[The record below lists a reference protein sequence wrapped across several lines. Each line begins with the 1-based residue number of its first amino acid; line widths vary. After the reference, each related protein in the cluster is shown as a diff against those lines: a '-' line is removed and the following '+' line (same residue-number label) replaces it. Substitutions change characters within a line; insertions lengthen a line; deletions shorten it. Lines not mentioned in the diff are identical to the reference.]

1 MPVRTAGALV
11 FLLLMIEQHNTFS
24 FWNGYQIN
32 PKICQNILYSHCFMS
47 QNTCFSF
54 LNSGTA
60 HHFLFLPKEQHTT
73 FSFCQNHGWSILN
86 QSFARFMMG
95 SNYVDPKTVLDNV
108 KSTTWKFFKFR
119 MEGGEVDKNYVFC
132 RLCLDGGNEGKRGQ
146 IKYCGG
152 TTIYYIAYKWIHISP
167 FRIYNL
173 WKITIWVYIWL
184 FGKNQWL
191 IGYQISLIVIARQ
204 PKYHRFYAL
213 VSISVAWIHLYVG
226 VASTWG

>member
-1 MPVRTAGALV
+1 
-11 FLLLMIEQHNTFS
+11 
-24 FWNGYQIN
+24 
-32 PKICQNILYSHCFMS
+32 
-47 QNTCFSF
+47 
-54 LNSGTA
+54 
-60 HHFLFLPKEQHTT
+60 
-73 FSFCQNHGWSILN
+73 
-86 QSFARFMMG
+86 MMG

-167 FRIYNL
+167 FRIYYL

-213 VSISVAWIHLYVG
+213 VILHLDDKYQCFLHLFQLFGRYISADLVEKAPKYFWGRNIEMSYRLYQIFWLIFCVLYY
-226 VASTWG
+226 TDK

>member
-1 MPVRTAGALV
+1 MFLYHKMPFRTAGALV

-32 PKICQNILYSHCFMS
+32 HKICQNILYSHCFMS

-86 QSFARFMMG
+86 QSFARFM
-95 SNYVDPKTVLDNV
+95 
-108 KSTTWKFFKFR
+108 
-119 MEGGEVDKNYVFC
+119 
-132 RLCLDGGNEGKRGQ
+132 
-146 IKYCGG
+146 I
-152 TTIYYIAYKWIHISP
+152 
-167 FRIYNL
+167 
-173 WKITIWVYIWL
+173 
-184 FGKNQWL
+184 GKNQWL

-213 VSISVAWIHLYVG
+213 IKTDWPPPRFRKISQN
-226 VASTWG
+226 SFF

>member
-108 KSTTWKFFKFR
+108 KSTMWKFFKFR

-167 FRIYNL
+167 FRIYYL
-173 WKITIWVYIWL
+173 WKITI
-184 FGKNQWL
+184 
-191 IGYQISLIVIARQ
+191 
-204 PKYHRFYAL
+204 
-213 VSISVAWIHLYVG
+213 
-226 VASTWG
+226 

>member
-108 KSTTWKFFKFR
+108 KSMTWKFFNISENGF
-119 MEGGEVDKNYVFC
+119 
-132 RLCLDGGNEGKRGQ
+132 
-146 IKYCGG
+146 
-152 TTIYYIAYKWIHISP
+152 AYKWIHISP
-167 FRIYNL
+167 FRIYYL
-173 WKITIWVYIWL
+173 WKITI
-184 FGKNQWL
+184 
-191 IGYQISLIVIARQ
+191 
-204 PKYHRFYAL
+204 
-213 VSISVAWIHLYVG
+213 
-226 VASTWG
+226 

>member
-1 MPVRTAGALV
+1 MQLIAINRFHSACPQNRNSLKKGYQIKLKICQISCILFVLYHKMPVRTAGALV

-86 QSFARFMMG
+86 QSFARFM
-95 SNYVDPKTVLDNV
+95 
-108 KSTTWKFFKFR
+108 
-119 MEGGEVDKNYVFC
+119 
-132 RLCLDGGNEGKRGQ
+132 
-146 IKYCGG
+146 I
-152 TTIYYIAYKWIHISP
+152 
-167 FRIYNL
+167 
-173 WKITIWVYIWL
+173 
-184 FGKNQWL
+184 GKNQ
-191 IGYQISLIVIARQ
+191 
-204 PKYHRFYAL
+204 
-213 VSISVAWIHLYVG
+213 
-226 VASTWG
+226 

>member
-11 FLLLMIEQHNTFS
+11 FLLVMIEQHNTFS

-47 QNTCFSF
+47 QNTCLSF

-86 QSFARFMMG
+86 QSFAQFM
-95 SNYVDPKTVLDNV
+95 
-108 KSTTWKFFKFR
+108 
-119 MEGGEVDKNYVFC
+119 
-132 RLCLDGGNEGKRGQ
+132 
-146 IKYCGG
+146 I
-152 TTIYYIAYKWIHISP
+152 
-167 FRIYNL
+167 
-173 WKITIWVYIWL
+173 
-184 FGKNQWL
+184 GKNQWL

-213 VSISVAWIHLYVG
+213 VHTHSQLLEKMTPPISKWLFDEE
-226 VASTWG
+226 

>member
-1 MPVRTAGALV
+1 
-11 FLLLMIEQHNTFS
+11 MIEQHNTFS
-24 FWNGYQIN
+24 FCNGYQIN

-86 QSFARFMMG
+86 QSFALFM
-95 SNYVDPKTVLDNV
+95 
-108 KSTTWKFFKFR
+108 
-119 MEGGEVDKNYVFC
+119 
-132 RLCLDGGNEGKRGQ
+132 
-146 IKYCGG
+146 I
-152 TTIYYIAYKWIHISP
+152 
-167 FRIYNL
+167 
-173 WKITIWVYIWL
+173 
-184 FGKNQWL
+184 GKNQWL

-213 VSISVAWIHLYVG
+213 IETALSCRVGGIFVDRFVSDSKMCFQPHRSFFYPEVAIILAVT
-226 VASTWG
+226 AL

>member
-32 PKICQNILYSHCFMS
+32 PMICQNILYSHCFMS

-119 MEGGEVDKNYVFC
+119 MEGGFW
-132 RLCLDGGNEGKRGQ
+132 
-146 IKYCGG
+146 
-152 TTIYYIAYKWIHISP
+152 IYY
-167 FRIYNL
+167 L
-173 WKITIWVYIWL
+173 WNITIWVYIWL

-213 VSISVAWIHLYVG
+213 ISTHLG
-226 VASTWG
+226 TK

>member
-152 TTIYYIAYKWIHISP
+152 TTIYYIVYKVDSHFSVSNLLFMENYHLSIHMAFWKESMINRLSNLINRNRSAAKISQVLCSSV
-167 FRIYNL
+167 YNE
-173 WKITIWVYIWL
+173 
-184 FGKNQWL
+184 
-191 IGYQISLIVIARQ
+191 A
-204 PKYHRFYAL
+204 
-213 VSISVAWIHLYVG
+213 
-226 VASTWG
+226 

>member
-95 SNYVDPKTVLDNV
+95 SNYVDPKTVLNNI
-108 KSTTWKFFKFR
+108 KSTTWKFFKFW

-132 RLCLDGGNEGKRGQ
+132 RLCLDGGNKGKRGQ

-152 TTIYYIAYKWIHISP
+152 TTIYYIAHKWIHNSP
-167 FRIYNL
+167 FQIYYL
-173 WKITIWVYIWL
+173 WKITI
-184 FGKNQWL
+184 
-191 IGYQISLIVIARQ
+191 
-204 PKYHRFYAL
+204 
-213 VSISVAWIHLYVG
+213 
-226 VASTWG
+226 

>member
-95 SNYVDPKTVLDNV
+95 SNYVDPKSLGKTVLDNV
-108 KSTTWKFFKFR
+108 KKESMINRLSNLINRNRSAAKISQVLCSINQPIIKFPPEHQMSF
-119 MEGGEVDKNYVFC
+119 
-132 RLCLDGGNEGKRGQ
+132 
-146 IKYCGG
+146 
-152 TTIYYIAYKWIHISP
+152 
-167 FRIYNL
+167 
-173 WKITIWVYIWL
+173 
-184 FGKNQWL
+184 
-191 IGYQISLIVIARQ
+191 
-204 PKYHRFYAL
+204 
-213 VSISVAWIHLYVG
+213 
-226 VASTWG
+226 